1 MTSGDFV
8 GSFSTSSGNFR
19 DVTISALIRLK
30 KEDRKSKWNGEITFQ
45 KSFGQKDVK
54 DTMVTPVDPI
64 SEMVPLYAIQ
74 PRDGAFRFAL
84 GITNVNQ
91 ITENLIWGNQVHTKT
106 AVAKDDWAFGSKYSF
121 NT

>member
-30 KEDRKSKWNGEITFQ
+30 KEDRKPKWHGEITFQ

-64 SEMVPLYAIQ
+64 SEMVLPYAMQ
-74 PRDGAFRFAL
+74 PRDGTSRFAL
-84 GITNVNQ
+84 GITNV
-91 ITENLIWGNQVHTKT
+91 K
-106 AVAKDDWAFGSKYSF
+106 
-121 NT
+121 